1 MHEKFAFIFTVTE
14 EVVVKTDEI
23 QIEAP
28 PEKEEPMAV
37 KEEEN
42 LPQEIIIDKGNF

>member
-1 MHEKFAFIFTVTE
+1 M
-14 EVVVKTDEI
+14 VKTDEK

-28 PEKEEPMAV
+28 PVV

-42 LPQEIIIDKGNF
+42 LPQEIIIDEGNF